1 MGKAIGI
8 DLGTTNSVAA
18 FKYARVEVVTANDN
32 TPPDRKL
39 TRSVVACE
47 QERLLV
53 GEKAYN
59 QLRADAE
66 NVIGSIKRLI
76 GRGFNDRTVQQQK
89 SHFNYKI
96 TQPSQGTENSLT
108 VWLGGKEYQPEDISA
123 EILKKVVQNAQVY
136 CQSISKSN
144 EIINQAVITI
154 PAYFNDKQRQATR
167 TAAIKAGLTPL
178 ELLPEPTAAAI
189 SYGYSP
195 DSSDVKTILVYDFGG
210 GTFDAS
216 LITAAGNQFI
226 EQGKAGDLWLGGDD
240 IDAKIIAYVKQ
251 QVAKQ
256 EQLADIDSLIA
267 KMPYYQ
273 RVRFHADLKIAVE
286 RAKVE
291 LSSVA
296 VTQIAPAT
304 PLFDD
309 GIAIPVE
316 VEITRAQFEATIAS
330 LVDRSIQICH
340 EALRL
345 SEYPP
350 DEVDVVLLVGG
361 SAQIPYVQQKV
372 RQAFGDKVVVHPRPM
387 YAVAEGAA
395 IVAAGLTDKVTT
407 VSRDYYIKLECEP
420 RCKVISQGEI
430 LPVATSHT
438 FKTVADGQRL
448 IHFEFFSPDKVSA
461 ELDNIE
467 RDEPLGEMWLGLDQ
481 HYPRGTE
488 IMVNLMLDEKNNDLS
503 FRATLKND
511 PAVSVSCTFSRGR
524 SDEKIY
530 KELQQAIAELNEL
543 ELTSVGVEEAL
554 KLAVPVV
561 QNTNQIVDRQTGDE
575 RADLRDRA
583 LENLQTFKVTM
594 SKTRLEAEF
603 LAHECQRVLTLSRSL
618 IPQLQQERLQS
629 FGAQLETAIAK
640 NDESKMQFLCE
651 AVKQELRNLPDQVQ
665 LVEACVHAINQAKTV
680 APAKANVMADKL
692 SRLIQALEQKDGHEA
707 NRLLRELQPEISH
720 WLEADSPSSTIVTG
734 LTR

>member
-1 MGKAIGI
+1 M
-8 DLGTTNSVAA
+8 
-18 FKYARVEVVTANDN
+18 
-32 TPPDRKL
+32 
-39 TRSVVACE
+39 
-47 QERLLV
+47 
-53 GEKAYN
+53 
-59 QLRADAE
+59 
-66 NVIGSIKRLI
+66 
-76 GRGFNDRTVQQQK
+76 
-89 SHFNYKI
+89 
-96 TQPSQGTENSLT
+96 
-108 VWLGGKEYQPEDISA
+108 
-123 EILKKVVQNAQVY
+123 
-136 CQSISKSN
+136 
-144 EIINQAVITI
+144 
-154 PAYFNDKQRQATR
+154 
-167 TAAIKAGLTPL
+167 
-178 ELLPEPTAAAI
+178 
-189 SYGYSP
+189 
-195 DSSDVKTILVYDFGG
+195 
-210 GTFDAS
+210 
-216 LITAAGNQFI
+216 
-226 EQGKAGDLWLGGDD
+226 
-240 IDAKIIAYVKQ
+240 
-251 QVAKQ
+251 
-256 EQLADIDSLIA
+256 
-267 KMPYYQ
+267 
-273 RVRFHADLKIAVE
+273 
-286 RAKVE
+286 
-291 LSSVA
+291 
-296 VTQIAPAT
+296 
-304 PLFDD
+304 
-309 GIAIPVE
+309 
-316 VEITRAQFEATIAS
+316 IAS
-330 LVDRSIQICH
+330 LVKRSIQICH

-350 DEVDVVLLVGG
+350 EEVDVVLLVGG

-488 IMVNLMLDEKNNDLS
+488 IMVNLILDEKNNDLS

-530 KELQQAIAELNEL
+530 QELQQAIAELNKL
-543 ELTSVGVEEAL
+543 GLTSVGVEEAL

-618 IPQLQQERLQS
+618 IPQPQQERLQS
-629 FGAQLETAIAK
+629 LKEQLETAITK
-640 NDESKMQFLCE
+640 NDELKMQFLCE
-651 AVKQELRNLPDQVQ
+651 TAQQELRNLPDEVQ
-665 LVEACVHAINQAKTV
+665 LIEACVHAINQARTV

-692 SRLIQALEQKDGHEA
+692 SWLIQALEQKDGHEA
-707 NRLLRELQPEISH
+707 NRLLRELQPEVSH
-720 WLEADSPSSTIVTG
+720 WLEADSPNSTIVTG